1 MLRDRAARRPTMSG
15 PRRFRLGLIVL
26 SVAAPL
32 VFGCVSDRSSAP
44 KPPCKENGCGAS
56 TAAVSVAQRTVATTP
71 VAVRGIYA
79 SWPYASEYPTI
90 AGLGFN
96 AVSVEPWRDR
106 LDYLQS
112 LGLKGLVWLGG
123 YDNSTCSF
131 VRSDAWVTDRVLAV
145 EDHPGVLAY
154 EIDNEP
160 HDYQCPTAPQQIKD
174 RVSLVRSLIA
184 PYSATLYITLSRDFS
199 AFSGIGVD
207 LIRISAYPCSYQYGC
222 AMQKIIDKV
231 AAARA
236 AGFSRIWGGS
246 QTAGDNYYRPPTPA
260 ELALIQQTWHVQGA
274 ERYVAWTWDG
284 HGTTTPLRTNTTLW
298 DAWKIQD
305 SK

>member
-1 MLRDRAARRPTMSG
+1 MTVLRHFRFAGVVFVLAAGLALGSASG
-15 PRRFRLGLIVL
+15 TSFAG
-26 SVAAPL
+26 
-32 VFGCVSDRSSAP
+32 
-44 KPPCKENGCGAS
+44 KPPCKRTACSTTAS
-56 TAAVSVAQRTVATTP
+56 TATTAPTTQPQSASV
-71 VAVRGIYA
+71 VRGIYA
-79 SWPYASEYPTI
+79 SWPYAAESPTI

-96 AVSVEPWRDR
+96 AVSVGAFRDR

-123 YDNSTCSF
+123 YDNTTCTF
-131 VRSDAWVTDRVLAV
+131 VYSDDDVRTHIAAING
-145 EDHPGVLAY
+145 HPAILAY

-160 HDYQCPTAPQQIKD
+160 HADACPTAPQQIKQ
-174 RVSLVRSLIA
+174 RVALVRSLVGPNII
-184 PYSATLYITLSRDFS
+184 LYITLSKNFS
-199 AFSGIGVD
+199 AFADSGVD

-260 ELALIQQTWHVQGA
+260 ELALIQQTWHDQGA
-274 ERYVAWTWDG
+274 EGYVAWTWDG
-284 HGTTTPLRTNTTLW
+284 HGATTPLRTNTTLW